1 METKPRRRKSSIKD
15 QEKETGLRK
24 PNAKRSKIK
33 QVSTRSILMGDDA
46 GPAVRTGKNKLPRK
60 KKRPSHTLSSSD
72 EEDSLEVDVTTPLDS
87 NASLSVSLKK
97 NLIQLDTSNTFD
109 TARHKGVSQPDTGN
123 ALDVA
128 RHHHHPKSLLVSINK
143 GTLSSST
150 PSSSNHTS
158 SNRSELVQDQMGQS
172 ITFAPTTAPPLTTPP
187 VCAAKSPSEVE
198 SYKVEFTGTK
208 MIFRSSGTG
217 VATTGIEGVSGGGG
231 IAATGKK
238 CKKKHKKKAK
248 KRAKLLEREDVLLEP
263 QDTAGNVQYTNS
275 LKVKI
280 KL

>member
-97 NLIQLDTSNTFD
+97 NLIQLDTFDID

-123 ALDVA
+123 AFDVV
-128 RHHHHPKSLLVSINK
+128 RHHHPKSLLVSINK

-150 PSSSNHTS
+150 PSNSNHTS

-172 ITFAPTTAPPLTTPP
+172 ITFAPTAAPPLTTPP

-248 KRAKLLEREDVLLEP
+248 KRAKLLEREDVSLEP
-263 QDTAGNVQYTNS
+263 QDTAGNVQYTNP